1 MAKSYLVHSNDVQEL
16 NRVLNTINSDVSRAH
31 GKLTIIEQ
39 NQSISGAGTGLPT
52 TPDIS
57 PAPTPV
63 PPTVYRAPFTFT
75 SNVLGSN
82 TYEIDTVPM
91 GGHTF
96 FFFNMSVN
104 VPCRVRI
111 YGTHAAAL
119 ADQLRVQTI
128 DPVGN
133 HGMYLEML
141 FIPGALSWYITP
153 IPICPNQ
160 DATESPQ
167 MYFNIQNNSASSS
180 AVIIN
185 ATILIME

>member
-16 NRVLNTINSDVSRAH
+16 NRVLNTINSDISRAH
-31 GKLTIIEQ
+31 GKLTVIEQ
-39 NQSISGAGTGLPT
+39 NQSISGAGTATPAPGL
-52 TPDIS
+52 S

-63 PPTVYRAPFTFT
+63 PPTVYRVPFTFT
-75 SNVLGSN
+75 SNVLGPN
-82 TYEIDTVPM
+82 VYEIDTVPM
-91 GGHTF
+91 GAHTF

-104 VPCRVRI
+104 VPARIRI
-111 YGTHAAAL
+111 YGTMAAAL
-119 ADQLRVQTI
+119 ADQQRVSTV

-185 ATILIME
+185 ATMLIME